1 MEPFESKGSG
11 PCVEFTHRG
20 VDHEVTLPSFT
31 PRVNSVFSSSPLS
44 ELTRPASCPVTEEK
58 NSQQPV
64 LIKEEKN
71 DPEYSSN
78 DTLPADDRGDEP
90 PPKRLARSVSPQLT
104 NDNVSRSPS
113 PRFHVHESCR
123 PQADHMIKE
132 NESSLFQL
140 PWSSTFRDQ
149 DDFDY
154 TVKLLQK
161 SLGESAFKRRKP
173 PRPVEVLSKIFPSHK
188 ENVLELVLK
197 GCSGDLV
204 QAIECI
210 FAGKSHPIEFPEPAP
225 SCLSTAPLPSS
236 FPSIPFKGVK
246 PTLLPGVPL
255 TLPLASFNG
264 ATKTT
269 AHPLTSIGAQVHG
282 GLRLPPMIRNCS
294 LQTQRNEREDREL
307 NGYHAQNG
315 LLRPAF
321 LPSYRGSPPLSRENN
336 FLDNEVS
343 VCFRCGTKSRSGD
356 RFCGKCGKDLKC

>member
-1 MEPFESKGSG
+1 MADGANNS
-11 PCVEFTHRG
+11 
-20 VDHEVTLPSFT
+20 VTLIESEKV
-31 PRVNSVFSSSPLS
+31 RVNPNFSSMIH
-44 ELTRPASCPVTEEK
+44 LTEK

-64 LIKEEKN
+64 FIKEEKI

-78 DTLPADDRGDEP
+78 DTLPEDDRGDEP
-90 PPKRLARSVSPQLT
+90 PPKRLARSASPQLT
-104 NDNVSRSPS
+104 NGNVSRSPS

-123 PQADHMIKE
+123 PQADHVIRE
-132 NESSLFQL
+132 NDNSSFQL

-173 PRPVEVLSKIFPSHK
+173 PHPVEVLSKIFPSHK

-210 FAGKSHPIEFPEPAP
+210 LAGKSHSIDFPEPAS
-225 SCLSTAPLPSS
+225 SCLPSAPLSSS
-236 FPSIPFKGVK
+236 FSSIPFTGVK
-246 PTLLPGVPL
+246 QTLLPGVPL
-255 TLPLASFNG
+255 SLPLTSFNG

-269 AHPLTSIGAQVHG
+269 AHPLTSVGAQAHG
-282 GLRLPPMIRNCS
+282 GLRLPPMIRSRS
-294 LQTQRNEREDREL
+294 LQTQRNEHEEREL
-307 NGYHAQNG
+307 NGYHAHNG
-315 LLRPAF
+315 LIGPAF
-321 LPSYRGSPPLSRENN
+321 LPPYRGSPPLSRENN
-336 FLDNEVS
+336 LLENEIS

-356 RFCGKCGKDLKC
+356 RFCGKCGADLKC